1 MGYWFFVFQG
11 MVIAETKRQMHE
23 TLEMKEEEIA
33 QLRSRLQQAIAQ
45 KEVVQEQKEKAEK
58 SGTCC
63 PCQVMYRKVQFF
75 LDMFVIFFFSP
86 PIAFEELE
94 RALGVA
100 QRAEEARKQLQVQ
113 LEEQVKEIERASEEE
128 RKSLQQELTRVKQEV
143 VTIMKVRKGLLLN
156 ICFLIE

>member
-45 KEVVQEQKEKAEK
+45 KEEVQEQKEKAEK

-75 LDMFVIFFFSP
+75 LDMFVIFFFP
-86 PIAFEELE
+86 PSNSF
-94 RALGVA
+94 
-100 QRAEEARKQLQVQ
+100 
-113 LEEQVKEIERASEEE
+113 
-128 RKSLQQELTRVKQEV
+128 
-143 VTIMKVRKGLLLN
+143 
-156 ICFLIE
+156 